1 MKLFLAQVFVVLE
14 NSPPVNLQVVESM
27 YVQSSPA
34 PVRFGHNSGFAF
46 DGDLVRLEAD
56 LVVTAPLDAA
66 QSDWSLQL
74 WAEPIGAT
82 AAESLIK
89 LAELALGPLQ
99 PDEYGR
105 LSIADLVAAFVPAG
119 AGEYQV
125 ALALACRNGASESIC
140 DRVNFPRA
148 ESFVLPRLDG
158 TVSYLIEGG
167 TTRVHVDRIVNPRPV
182 ANLSGTLA
190 LELWALPAPYLGGA
204 FAGVQIGAAVLG
216 SLAGQSEW
224 QDVKVDL
231 PTFALEPGHWHLAL
245 MLREWTGNGYLTRDY
260 SNFAMPVVVAAAPEA
275 VATGPAPETAATE
288 AAAVASAPAATAT
301 EEVVPAAE
309 AEVAAPARARKAV
322 VKRAKPAAE
331 PKAAD
336 KASAKKP
343 ASRVSINNGSEWD
356 LLSLPG
362 VSPKLAAG
370 IVAGRPW
377 EAVDD
382 LSKVKGIG
390 PKLLEQLRPVVRL

>member
-1 MKLFLAQVFVVLE
+1 MH
-14 NSPPVNLQVVESM
+14 
-27 YVQSSPA
+27 VQSSPA

-66 QSDWSLQL
+66 QSEWLLQL

-82 AAESLIK
+82 AAESLVK

-105 LSIADLVAAFVPAG
+105 LTIADLAAAFVPAG

-125 ALALACRNGASESIC
+125 VLALACRNGASESIC
-140 DRVNFPRA
+140 DRVDFPRA
-148 ESFVLPRLDG
+148 ERFVLPRLDG
-158 TVSYLIEGG
+158 TVSYAIEGG
-167 TTRVHVDRIVNPRPV
+167 TTHVQVDRVVNPRPV
-182 ANLSGTLA
+182 GNLSGTLA

-216 SLAGQSEW
+216 SLAGQAEW

-231 PTFALEPGHWHLAL
+231 PTFALEAGQWHLVL

-260 SNFAMPVVVAAAPEA
+260 SNFALPVVVAP
-275 VATGPAPETAATE
+275 
-288 AAAVASAPAATAT
+288 AAAAL
-301 EEVVPAAE
+301 AAE
-309 AEVAAPARARKAV
+309 AALASGMPEQAAPVAEPELAEPVKKAAPKAAA
-322 VKRAKPAAE
+322 KRAKPAAE
-331 PKAAD
+331 AKVAGKAP
-336 KASAKKP
+336 AKKS
-343 ASRVSINNGSEWD
+343 AAQVSINNGSEWD

-377 EAVDD
+377 PAIDD
-382 LSKVKGIG
+382 LSNVKGIG
-390 PKLLEQLRPVVRL
+390 PKLIDKLRPLVRL

>member
-1 MKLFLAQVFVVLE
+1 
-14 NSPPVNLQVVESM
+14 M
-27 YVQSSPA
+27 YAQSSPA

-74 WAEPIGAT
+74 WAEPIGT
-82 AAESLIK
+82 TTAESLIK

-105 LSIADLVAAFVPAG
+105 VSIADLVAAFVPAG

-125 ALALACRNGASESIC
+125 ALALACRTGASESIC
-140 DRVNFPRA
+140 DRVDFPRA

-158 TVSYLIEGG
+158 TVSYAIEGG
-167 TTRVHVDRIVNPRPV
+167 TTRVQVDRIVNPRPV
-182 ANLSGTLA
+182 GNLSGTLA
-190 LELWALPAPYLGGA
+190 LELWALPSPYLGGA

-216 SLAGQSEW
+216 SLAGQAEW

-231 PTFALEPGHWHLAL
+231 PTFALEAGQWHLVL
-245 MLREWTGNGYLTRDY
+245 MLREWTGTGYLTRDY
-260 SNFAMPVVVAAAPEA
+260 SNFAIPVVVAAAA
-275 VATGPAPETAATE
+275 APEVVATE
-288 AAAVASAPAATAT
+288 AAHKAVASEAAAEASASAASAT
-301 EEVVPAAE
+301 EEAAPAAE
-309 AEVAAPARARKAV
+309 AEVAAPARTRKAAA
-322 VKRAKPAAE
+322 KRAKPAAE

-336 KASAKKP
+336 KASPKKP

>member
-1 MKLFLAQVFVVLE
+1 MLE

-27 YVQSSPA
+27 YAQSSPA

-74 WAEPIGAT
+74 WAEPIGA
-82 AAESLIK
+82 AVAQSVIK
-89 LAELALGPLQ
+89 LAELALGPLL

-105 LSIADLVAAFVPAG
+105 VTIADLAPAFLPAG

-125 ALALACRNGASESIC
+125 ALALACRTGASEAIC
-140 DRVNFPRA
+140 DRVDFPRA
-148 ESFVLPRLDG
+148 ESFVLPRLGG
-158 TVSYLIEGG
+158 TVSYAIEGG
-167 TTRVHVDRIVNPRPV
+167 TTRVQVDRIVNPRPV
-182 ANLSGTLA
+182 GNLSGTLA
-190 LELWALPAPYLGGA
+190 LELWALPAPYVGGA

-224 QDVKVDL
+224 QDIKLDL

-260 SNFAMPVVVAAAPEA
+260 SNFAIPVVVAAADGVVVSEAAPVPVQPEQA
-275 VATGPAPETAATE
+275 APVVVPE
-288 AAAVASAPAATAT
+288 AAAPASTPAPVLKTAT
-301 EEVVPAAE
+301 
-309 AEVAAPARARKAV
+309 
-322 VKRAKPAAE
+322 KRAKPAAE
-331 PKAAD
+331 PKVSE

-343 ASRVSINNGSEWD
+343 AGRVSINNGSEWD

-377 EAVDD
+377 QTADD
-382 LSKVKGIG
+382 LAKVKGIG
-390 PKLLEQLRPVVRL
+390 PKLLDKLRPLVRL

>member
-1 MKLFLAQVFVVLE
+1 
-14 NSPPVNLQVVESM
+14 M
-27 YVQSSPA
+27 YAQSSPA

-74 WAEPIGAT
+74 WAEPIGT
-82 AAESLIK
+82 VAAQSVIK
-89 LAELALGPLQ
+89 LAELALGPLL

-105 LSIADLVAAFVPAG
+105 LTITELAPAFLPAG

-125 ALALACRNGASESIC
+125 ALALACRTGASEAIC
-140 DRVNFPRA
+140 DRVDFPRA
-148 ESFVLPRLDG
+148 ESFVLPRLGG
-158 TVSYLIEGG
+158 TVSYAIEGG
-167 TTRVHVDRIVNPRPV
+167 TTRVQVDRVVNPRPV
-182 ANLSGTLA
+182 GNLSGTLA

-216 SLAGQSEW
+216 SLAGQAEW

-231 PTFALEPGHWHLAL
+231 PTFALAPGHWHLAL

-260 SNFAMPVVVAAAPEA
+260 SNFAIPVVVAA
-275 VATGPAPETAATE
+275 VTE
-288 AAAVASAPAATAT
+288 AAAAEGQVAAPPAAETGSAPAA
-301 EEVVPAAE
+301 VVAAV
-309 AEVAAPARARKAV
+309 VAPAPARSRKAAA
-322 VKRAKPAAE
+322 KPAKPAAE
-331 PKAAD
+331 AKSVGKKAA
-336 KASAKKP
+336 A
-343 ASRVSINNGSEWD
+343 RVSINNGSEWD

-362 VSPKLAAG
+362 VSPRLAAG
-370 IVAGRPW
+370 IIAGRPW
-377 EAVDD
+377 QAVDD
-382 LSKVKGIG
+382 LVKVKGIG